1 MREPTDVE
9 ATYREGRFWVRAF
22 TRQGKR
28 LPVVSQGRQWTQAGE
43 LHTLVMTTRE
53 RVYEL
58 AYAAGE
64 NQWYIV
70 MASEQPLSA

>member
-1 MREPTDVE
+1 MREPTTVE
-9 ATYREGRFWVRAF
+9 AIYREGRFWVRRF
-22 TRQGKR
+22 TWRGKT

-58 AYAAGE
+58 AYAVEE
-64 NQWYIV
+64 NQWYVV